1 MKHGFT
7 DIHTHIL
14 PSVDDGARN
23 VEAALELL
31 RLEKQRGV
39 ERVVLTPH
47 FYPQSEALTDFLA
60 RREQSYTAL
69 MTRWEESTMPQLQLG
84 AEVHY
89 SPALVE
95 VELEQLTVGK
105 GKYLL
110 LELPDNEIP
119 ACTEQV
125 VDRLRRKGITP
136 ILAHVER
143 CAYFRHQPEL
153 LQRLIQ
159 TGALGQISAKAL
171 QDKKD
176 RGFGVSCI
184 QNGLAHI
191 VASDLHSKTGKALC
205 LRESAEGNFGELI
218 AWTERFAKAV
228 WDNAPLPPF
237 VVRPVKQ
244 NILGYY

>member
-1 MKHGFT
+1 MKQGFT

-14 PSVDDGARN
+14 PSVDDGAQS

-31 RLEKQRGV
+31 RLEKQSGI

-47 FYPQSEALTDFLA
+47 FYPQTEEVADFLA
-60 RREQSYTAL
+60 RREQSHTAL

-95 VELEQLTVGK
+95 MELEQLTLGK
-105 GKYLL
+105 GNYFL

-119 ACTEQV
+119 ACAEQV

-184 QNGLAHI
+184 QNGLGHI
-191 VASDLHSKTGKALC
+191 VASDLHSKTGKDICLSAL
-205 LRESAEGNFGELI
+205 AEGRYEELI
-218 AWTERFAKAV
+218 DWTEYFAKAV
-228 WDNAPLPPF
+228 WDNAPVPPF
-237 VVRPVKQ
+237 SVHPVKQ
-244 NILGYY
+244 SILGYY